1 MCDIC
6 NKSYANIYI
15 LKTHIKAIHEK
26 VINYKCMYGCD
37 KEFKSQ
43 YRLYVHHLS
52 HEGIKPFKCNICFRD
67 FFEKGTLKTHKKTH
81 LNQNLF
87 NCTLCDFKCAK
98 INGLVVHF
106 RKTHKLKK

>member
-67 FFEKGTLKTHKKTH
+67 FFEKGTLKTHK
-81 LNQNLF
+81 NLF
-87 NCTLCDFKCAK
+87 NCTLCDFKCVK
-98 INGLVVHF
+98 INDLVVHF
-106 RKTHKLKK
+106 RKSHKLKE